1 MDANA
6 EQRLSELLEV
16 EKANTCGEDSR
27 KNYFVMH
34 QARFAD
40 ILQLS
45 KTYVPDPFARVL
57 DVGRS
62 ELTAYLSKFYKDV
75 HTLGLDPNLDDG
87 GHREVSSMDAV
98 PHIVFDLLNS
108 NDVAAWPAS
117 GRFDLIIFSEV
128 IEHLSLAPEYVFA
141 ALNALLKDKGGVL
154 ICTTPNAADIAKRVR
169 AVLGRNP
176 YERLRLYSMNP
187 GHIREYTGQELR
199 EIAESVGLQCV
210 HHAYFNWIQPDGNPT
225 KTLLKKLARSY
236 PSFRSF
242 QACIF
247 MTNK

>member
-1 MDANA
+1 
-6 EQRLSELLEV
+6 
-16 EKANTCGEDSR
+16 
-27 KNYFVMH
+27 
-34 QARFAD
+34 
-40 ILQLS
+40 
-45 KTYVPDPFARVL
+45 VPEPSARVL

-62 ELTAYLSKFYKDV
+62 ELTVYLSKFYKDI
-75 HTLGLDPNLDDG
+75 HTLGLDPSLDDG
-87 GHREVSSMDAV
+87 GHREVSSMAAV
-98 PHIVFDLLNS
+98 PHIVFDLLHS
-108 NDVAAWPAS
+108 DRIAAWPAC
-117 GRFDLIIFSEV
+117 GHFDLIVFSEV

-141 ALNALLKDKGGVL
+141 ALNALLTDKGGVL

-169 AVLGRNP
+169 LVLGRNP

-199 EIAESVGLQCV
+199 EIAESVGLRCV
-210 HHAYFNWIQPDGNPT
+210 QHAYFNWIQPDENPM

-242 QACIF
+242 QASIF